1 MKKFRIQ
8 SFVLILLAFV
18 LGFSEFIIVGIL
30 DDIAQQFSVD
40 ISVVGYLVTIFA
52 LVYAV
57 STPIVTSLIKSSLYR
72 ALLLLMGIFTFGN
85 LLTALAPTYSV
96 LVISRVVTA
105 IVSGAAISLA
115 MTFATVIAP
124 LERRAW
130 LVSWIF
136 SGFSIASV
144 FGVPL
149 GTWISTTFGWRET
162 FYTITAFSVLTFIL
176 VIKFLPR
183 DLEQAKSSGI
193 RDQFVI
199 FKDPR
204 ILLSVA
210 VAMFSLAGVY
220 VFYTYLRPILSQTLN
235 YAPSMIT
242 LMLTIYGIM
251 SLFSNQYS
259 GKIADNR
266 GLKAMPTVYV
276 IELLALGAMPLLL
289 DSKIM
294 GTIDVMLVGALMYLI
309 NSPVQLHI
317 LGVAEHDYPQA
328 MVLASS
334 LNSIFANFGISLG
347 SAVGG
352 IVVSNLGIQ
361 SVGFGGAI
369 FTLITLIAV
378 IMLNKTNDKYI
389 SE

>member
-57 STPIVTSLIKSSLYR
+57 STPIVTSLIKSNLYR

-85 LLTALAPTYSV
+85 LLTALSPTYSV

-183 DLEQAKSSGI
+183 DLEQAKSNGI

-276 IELLALGAMPLLL
+276 IELLALAAMPLLL
-289 DSKIM
+289 NSKIM

-317 LGVAEHDYPQA
+317 LSVAEHDYPQA

-352 IVVSNLGIQ
+352 IVVSNFGIQ
-361 SVGFGGAI
+361 NVGFGGAI

-389 SE
+389 S

>member
-30 DDIAQQFSVD
+30 DDIASQFSVN
-40 ISVVGYLVTIFA
+40 IAVVGYLVTIFA

-57 STPIVTSLIKSSLYR
+57 STPIITSLIKSNLYR
-72 ALLLLMGIFTFGN
+72 ALLLLLEIFTLGN
-85 LLTALAPTYSV
+85 LLTAVAPNYSV

-115 MTFATVIAP
+115 MTFATAIAP

-130 LVSWIF
+130 LISWIF

-149 GTWISTTFGWRET
+149 GTWISTTFGWRDT
-162 FYTITAFSVLTFIL
+162 FYTITTFSVITFLL
-176 VIKFLPR
+176 VIKYLPH
-183 DLEQAKSSGI
+183 DLEQQKASGI
-193 RDQFVI
+193 GAQFVI

-204 ILLSVA
+204 ILLSVV

-220 VFYTYLRPILSQTLN
+220 VFYTYLRPILSQTLG
-235 YAPSMIT
+235 YSPSMIT
-242 LMLTIYGIM
+242 LMLTLYGIM

-259 GKIADNR
+259 GKIADNH

-276 IELLALGAMPLLL
+276 VELLALVLMPLLL
-289 DSKIM
+289 KGKFI
-294 GTIDVMLVGALMYLI
+294 GTVDVMLVGALMYLI

-317 LGVAEHDYPQA
+317 LSVAEQDYPRS

-347 SAVGG
+347 SAIGG
-352 IVVSNLGIQ
+352 VVVSNFGIQ
-361 SVGFGGAI
+361 NVGVGGAF
-369 FTLITLIAV
+369 FTMITLIAV
-378 IMLNKTNDKYI
+378 IMLNRTNQKYNN
-389 SE
+389 

>member
-1 MKKFRIQ
+1 MRKFRIQ

-57 STPIVTSLIKSSLYR
+57 STPIVTSLIKSNLYR
-72 ALLLLMGIFTFGN
+72 ALLLLLGIFTFGN
-85 LLTALAPTYSV
+85 LLTAVSPTYSV

-176 VIKFLPR
+176 VIRFLPR

-289 DSKIM
+289 NSKII

-317 LGVAEHDYPQA
+317 LSVAEHDYPQA

-352 IVVSNLGIQ
+352 IVVSNFGIQ
-361 SVGFGGAI
+361 NVGFGGSI

-378 IMLNKTNDKYI
+378 IMLNKTNDKHI

>member
-57 STPIVTSLIKSSLYR
+57 STPIVTSLIKSNLYR

-85 LLTALAPTYSV
+85 LLTALSPTYSV

-183 DLEQAKSSGI
+183 DLEQAKSNGI

-276 IELLALGAMPLLL
+276 IELLALAAMPLLL
-289 DSKIM
+289 NSKIM

-317 LGVAEHDYPQA
+317 LSVAEHDYPQA

-352 IVVSNLGIQ
+352 IVVSNFGIQ
-361 SVGFGGAI
+361 NVGFGGAI

>member
-57 STPIVTSLIKSSLYR
+57 STPIVTTLIKSNLYR

-85 LLTALAPTYSV
+85 LLTALSPTYSV

-183 DLEQAKSSGI
+183 DLEQAKSNGI

-276 IELLALGAMPLLL
+276 IELLALAAMPLLL
-289 DSKIM
+289 NSKIM

-317 LGVAEHDYPQA
+317 LSVAEHDYPQS

-334 LNSIFANFGISLG
+334 LNSIFSNFGISLG

-352 IVVSNLGIQ
+352 IVVSNFGIQ
-361 SVGFGGAI
+361 NVGFGGAI

-389 SE
+389 GE